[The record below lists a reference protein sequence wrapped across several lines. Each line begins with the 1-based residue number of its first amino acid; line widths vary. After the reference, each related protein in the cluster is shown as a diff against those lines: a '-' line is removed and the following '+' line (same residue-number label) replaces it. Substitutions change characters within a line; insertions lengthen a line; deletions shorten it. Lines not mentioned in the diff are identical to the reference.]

1 MAHFAKIGLNNKVI
15 GVHRV
20 HNNELKDANGVE
32 KEDIGINFLTA
43 LHGWAIWKKT
53 SYNTRGGVHIKGGTP
68 FRKNYAGIGWTYDE
82 DRDAFIP
89 PRNPHPSWVFNEDK
103 CLYDPPIPPPN
114 DGQRYYWDEEA
125 HQADNTTGWE
135 LSDTGP

>member
-1 MAHFAKIGLNNKVI
+1 MIKYFAKLGLNSKVQE
-15 GVHRV
+15 VHLLGDNDAPTEKAGIACLHKTQNYPFWV
-20 HNNELKDANGVE
+20 QTFKDR
-32 KEDIGINFLTA
+32 
-43 LHGWAIWKKT
+43 
-53 SYNTRGGVHIKGGTP
+53 SQ
-68 FRKNYAGIGWTYDE
+68 RKNYAGTGYTYDE

-89 PRNPHPSWVFNEDK
+89 PRKPHPSWVFNEDK
-103 CLYDPPIPPPN
+103 CLYDPPVPYPD